1 VAPAH
6 QQPHSAP
13 PRHANLPR
21 SRQSWSRAAADPA
34 YPGWWDIGTTLALSR
49 SMSILSIILVIVVV
63 GVLLWALNSFVPM
76 DSKVKSILNIVV
88 VILLIVWLLRA
99 FGLIGT
105 LSNIHV

>member
-1 VAPAH
+1 
-6 QQPHSAP
+6 
-13 PRHANLPR
+13 
-21 SRQSWSRAAADPA
+21 
-34 YPGWWDIGTTLALSR
+34 
-49 SMSILSIILVIVVV
+49 MSILSLILVIVVV

-105 LSNIHV
+105 LSNIQV